1 MIEENEK
8 KPGGQKNWLKEH
20 DSIQVDLLKMKDD
33 LIREDETIPE
43 FEGINDAPEQPIY
56 EEVLKT
62 DPKPTPPKER
72 IHPGMT
78 IKQMLGMKK
87 EQKPPA
93 VKEKRDTTP
102 PRLEEGTIPTSPELT
117 SKIANVLQL
126 ENKLKRRKFEL
137 EKRSAMKDIP
147 PPPKKPE
154 GSEKKTVID
163 WEDEKVDEA
172 SEIGSDKLPDEPIP
186 PPEMKKKKG
195 EKQIHVPSESP
206 YPNTTKEASGDAAE
220 IENETIQGTAGTEPE
235 KEEEVKKKKKGFLSF
250 FSRNK

>member
-1 MIEENEK
+1 
-8 KPGGQKNWLKEH
+8 
-20 DSIQVDLLKMKDD
+20 MK
-33 LIREDETIPE
+33 
-43 FEGINDAPEQPIY
+43 Q
-56 EEVLKT
+56 
-62 DPKPTPPKER
+62 
-72 IHPGMT
+72 
-78 IKQMLGMKK
+78 

-93 VKEKRDTTP
+93 VKEKRDSAP

-137 EKRSAMKDIP
+137 EKRSAMKEIP

-172 SEIGSDKLPDEPIP
+172 SEIVPDKLPDEPIP
-186 PPEMKKKKG
+186 PPEMKKKK
-195 EKQIHVPSESP
+195 EDKQIHVPSESP
-206 YPNTTKEASGDAAE
+206 HPNANNEDRSDETE
-220 IENETIQGTAGTEPE
+220 IENETASGTSESEPE